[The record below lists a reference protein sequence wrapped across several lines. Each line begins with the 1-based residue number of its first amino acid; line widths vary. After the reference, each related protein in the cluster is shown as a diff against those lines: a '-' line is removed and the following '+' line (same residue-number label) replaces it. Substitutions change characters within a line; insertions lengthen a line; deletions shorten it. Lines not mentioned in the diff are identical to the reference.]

1 MRSERKLL
9 NPKEKYY
16 AFKRECDIANAGLVS
31 DITDYVEQLEKEND
45 ILLRAIQLMAD
56 DNR

>member
-31 DITDYVEQLEKEND
+31 DITDYVEQLGKEND
-45 ILLRAIQLMAD
+45 ILLRIIQLLTD

>member
-1 MRSERKLL
+1 MQSERKLL

>member
-1 MRSERKLL
+1 MQSERGPLK
-9 NPKEKYY
+9 PKEKYY

-31 DITDYVEQLEKEND
+31 DITDYVEHLEKEND
-45 ILLRAIQLMAD
+45 ILLFTVKLLTD